1 MRALLITIAIVA
13 AAVPAHGAPGTDAP
27 QPTVAL
33 LPLATGKGFELYGQ
47 PVAAEVARAL
57 RAGGLEVVV
66 VSQGATPPARAHL
79 VVDGTIAGGPHG
91 AVAMQV
97 RVRDLDKGV
106 VVATL
111 DASAPELTQLDH
123 AAADL
128 AARLLGAVKEQLALR
143 DQPKTPPHH
152 DTPPPPPPHHQEL
165 SPPPVDL
172 PPAIVWGT
180 SVAPE
185 FPDDAAAGIARALVA
200 RTAHRGVDAGAPPD
214 GKPLQGDYGLAIE
227 VEDYGVVL
235 DGVWTARA
243 TARVRWFGADG
254 RQVADRIVH
263 TDTLVGSRKDDR
275 AAMVRYASAQ
285 LADILAPRVLAW
297 SRGTP

>member
-1 MRALLITIAIVA
+1 VRALLITIAMFASSAIAVA
-13 AAVPAHGAPGTDAP
+13 DAP

-66 VSQGATPPARAHL
+66 VSAGATPPARAHL

-91 AVAMQV
+91 AVALQV

-128 AARLLGAVKEQLALR
+128 AARLQAAVKEQLALR
-143 DQPKTPPHH
+143 EPKPKTPEPPHH
-152 DTPPPPPPHHQEL
+152 DITPPPPHADAK
-165 SPPPVDL
+165 PPVDL
-172 PPAIVWGT
+172 PPAIVWSSSDT
-180 SVAPE
+180 PD
-185 FPDDAAAGIARALVA
+185 FPKDAAADVARALVA
-200 RTAHRGVDAGAPPD
+200 RTGHRAVDAPRPRD
-214 GKPLQGDYGLAIE
+214 GKKLDADYGLAIE
-227 VEDYGVVL
+227 IEEFEL
-235 DGVWTARA
+235 EHDGVWTARA
-243 TARVRWFGADG
+243 SARVRWIAADG
-254 RQVADRIVH
+254 HEVATRVVH
-263 TDTLVGSRKDDR
+263 TDTLVGSRTDDR
-275 AAMVRYASAQ
+275 GALVRDAGAQ
-285 LADILAPRVLAW
+285 LAEILAPRVLAW
-297 SRGTP
+297 ARGAR